1 MLLQR
6 ERELRAIERWLDG
19 VREGEGGLSLL
30 EGPAG
35 IGKTAL
41 LRRVAERS
49 QDLGLSVLIARGG
62 ELERS
67 AAWAVAR
74 ELLVPGLASLDRE
87 RLWNGP
93 AAPAA
98 ALLEGGPVEEW
109 HGPEQAFRIAH
120 ALTLVV
126 MALAEQR
133 PLALL
138 IDDAHWADPPSLR
151 WLEFLARRLEGTR
164 ALLVVSARPSEGAA
178 DQALTWTAARARV
191 LRPQPLGLDAV
202 HEVVSAHFDTQPD
215 HEFVV
220 ACHDVTGGNPFLL
233 TELLREADQ
242 GSLTPHRSD
251 AQRVLSLRPAS
262 VRRLALLRLAT
273 LGAGAKDLARAVAVL
288 GNGAAPTSAGALAE
302 LSERTSMAAMEALVE
317 AQIFTNDAQ
326 LCFVHPLIRAVV
338 YDDIAPV
345 ARAVW
350 HRKAA
355 RLLAERLATPG
366 SVATQL
372 LAAERTADPWAAAS
386 LLDAATSARRRGA
399 PEVARE
405 LAERALVEP
414 PPSTQRAAV
423 LRELASAELDLGDV
437 AGIDHLREALAAVSP
452 GPERAQLVLLLGPTL
467 TILNHHEEAI
477 DLLAASLDELSPD
490 GEPDL
495 HAALEAELIAACLAR
510 PATVHAA
517 RRRIE
522 IAVARGRGS
531 LPDLDA
537 RLLAMIGFEDV
548 GRGRIEEGVLIA
560 RDALS
565 RPPAPSH
572 GMPVTVNFG
581 AAALR
586 WADRLD
592 EALAIWTRE
601 VEDARL
607 HSAPLRLAWASDNR
621 AIVLLRR
628 GEAAAAEADARTAV
642 ELMDALYPRPISV
655 ALGTHAEALIE
666 TGASS
671 EAVELIG
678 RAPLGD
684 SDTESDNAFRAEP
697 LRVRARIRAGI
708 GDPHGALA
716 DLGRIER
723 LAEQYGFVNPGA
735 TPWRAHAAQIHATL
749 GDSRRAL
756 RLVEEDLER
765 ARDLGSQRAFGTAL
779 RVRGL
784 LRTRQGLEDLH
795 EAVAVL
801 ATGQDRLELT
811 RALVDLGAG
820 LRRAGR
826 RTAAR
831 TPLRE
836 ALDLA
841 AQGGATALAS
851 AARTEL
857 LASGARPR
865 RDELRGRDALTASER
880 RIAMLAAEGRSNR
893 EIAQAL
899 FVTQRTVETHLTHA
913 YSKLGI
919 DSREHLAG
927 AL

>member
-6 ERELRAIERWLDG
+6 ERELGAIERWLDG
-19 VREGEGGLSLL
+19 LREGEGGVSLL

-41 LRRVAERS
+41 LRAVAARAR
-49 QDLGLSVLIARGG
+49 DLGVRVLVARGG
-62 ELERS
+62 ELEGS

-74 ELLVPGLASLDRE
+74 ELLVPGLTSLNRE
-87 RLWNGP
+87 RLWTGP

-98 ALLEGGPVEEW
+98 AVLEGAPAEEG
-109 HGPEQAFRIAH
+109 HGPDQAFRIAH

-138 IDDAHWADPPSLR
+138 IDDAHWADTPSLR
-151 WLEFLARRLEGTR
+151 WLEFLARRLEGVRT
-164 ALLVVSARPSEGAA
+164 LVVVCARPSEGST
-178 DQALTWTAARARV
+178 DPALKWTAARARV
-191 LRPQPLGLDAV
+191 LRPQPLGLEAV
-202 HEVVSAHFDTQPD
+202 HEVVAAHFGTQPD

-233 TELLREADQ
+233 AELLLEADQ
-242 GSLTPHRSD
+242 GPLAPRRSD
-251 AQRVLSLRPAS
+251 AQRLLSLRPAS
-262 VRRLALLRLAT
+262 VRRLALLRVAT
-273 LGAGAKDLARAVAVL
+273 LGPGAKVLARAVAVL
-288 GNGAAPTSAGALAE
+288 GDGTAPTTAGALAE
-302 LSERTSMAAMEALVE
+302 LGDRTLMAATEALAA
-317 AQIFTNDAQ
+317 AQIFTSDAQ
-326 LCFVHPLIRAVV
+326 LSFVHPLVRSVV
-338 YDDIAPV
+338 YDDIAPAV
-345 ARAVW
+345 RAVW

-355 RLLAERLATPG
+355 RLLADRGAGPG

-386 LLDAATSARRRGA
+386 LLDAATAARRRGA

-666 TGASS
+666 TGASC

-735 TPWRAHAAQIHATL
+735 TPWRAHAAQIHAAL

-801 ATGQDRLELT
+801 ATGQDRLELI

>member
-1 MLLQR
+1 MLVQR
-6 ERELRAIERWLDG
+6 EHELGAIERWLDE

-41 LRRVAERS
+41 LGRVAERA
-49 QDLGLSVLIARGG
+49 QALGLRVLTARGG

-67 AAWAVAR
+67 AAWAIAR

-87 RLWNGP
+87 RLWHGP
-93 AAPAA
+93 AAAA
-98 ALLEGGPVEEW
+98 AAVLEGGPVEEW
-109 HGPEQAFRIAH
+109 HGPDQAFRIAH

-126 MALAEQR
+126 MALADQR

-151 WLEFLARRLEGTR
+151 WLEFLVRRLEGTR
-164 ALLVVSARPSEGAA
+164 ALVVVSARPSEGAP
-178 DQALTWTAARARV
+178 DQALTRTAARARV
-191 LRPQPLGLDAV
+191 LRPQPLGLEAV
-202 HEVVSAHFDTQPD
+202 DEVVSAHFGTQPD

-233 TELLREADQ
+233 IELLREADQ

-288 GNGAAPTSAGALAE
+288 GDGAAPTTAGALAE
-302 LSERTSMAAMEALVE
+302 LSERTSMAATEALVE
-317 AQIFTNDAQ
+317 AQIFTSDAQ
-326 LCFVHPLIRAVV
+326 LCFVHPLMRSVV
-338 YDDIAPV
+338 YDDIAPA

-355 RLLAERLATPG
+355 RLLAERGAPPD

-372 LAAERTADPWAAAS
+372 LAAERTADPWAVAS
-386 LLDAATSARRRGA
+386 LLDAATAARRRGA

-423 LRELASAELDLGDV
+423 LRELASAELDLGEV
-437 AGIDHLREALAAVSP
+437 AGIDHLREALAAVAP
-452 GPERAQLVLLLGPTL
+452 GPDRAQLALLLGPTL

-477 DLLAASLDELSPD
+477 DLLAESLDELSPD
-490 GEPDL
+490 DEPEL

-517 RRRIE
+517 RKRIE
-522 IAVARGRGS
+522 VAMARGRGS
-531 LPDLDA
+531 LLDLDA
-537 RLLAMIGFEDV
+537 RLLAMIGFEDI
-548 GRGRIEEGVLIA
+548 GRGQIEEGVPLA
-560 RDALS
+560 RHALT
-565 RPPAPSH
+565 RPPDPSH

-592 EALAIWTRE
+592 EALAVWTHE
-601 VEDARL
+601 VEDARRRG
-607 HSAPLRLAWASDNR
+607 APLRLAWASDNR

-628 GEAAAAEADARTAV
+628 AEVAAAEADARTAV

-655 ALGTHAEALIE
+655 ALGTHAEALME
-666 TGASS
+666 AGASS

-684 SDTESDNAFRAEP
+684 SDTESDNTFRAEP
-697 LRVRARIRAGI
+697 LRVRARLRAWQ
-708 GDPHGALA
+708 GDLRGALA

-723 LAEQYGFVNPGA
+723 LADRYGFINPGA
-735 TPWRAHAAQIHATL
+735 TPWRAHAAQVHAAL
-749 GDSRRAL
+749 GDSQRAL
-756 RLVEEDLER
+756 RLVEVDVEQ
-765 ARDLGSQRAFGTAL
+765 ARDIGSQRALGTAL

-784 LRTRQGLEDLH
+784 LRKGQDLDDLH
-795 EAVAVL
+795 EAVAIL
-801 ATGQDRLELT
+801 GAGQDRLEHI
-811 RALVDLGAG
+811 RALVDLGAA
-820 LRRAGR
+820 LRRSGR
-826 RTAAR
+826 RAAAR
-831 TPLRE
+831 SPLRE

-841 AQGGATALAS
+841 ARGGATALAL

-880 RIAMLAAEGRSNR
+880 RIAMLAAEGHSNR

>member
-1 MLLQR
+1 VLVQR
-6 ERELRAIERWLDG
+6 EHELGAIERWLTAT
-19 VREGEGGLSLL
+19 REGQGGLSLL

-41 LRRVAERS
+41 LDRVAKRA

-67 AAWAVAR
+67 AAWAIAR
-74 ELLVPGLASLDRE
+74 ELLVPGLAWLDRE
-87 RLWNGP
+87 RLWHGP
-93 AAPAA
+93 AAAA
-98 ALLEGGPVEEW
+98 AAVLEGGPVEDW
-109 HGPEQAFRIAH
+109 HGPDQAFRTAH

-126 MALAEQR
+126 LTLAEHR
-133 PLALL
+133 PLTLL
-138 IDDAHWADPPSLR
+138 VDDAHWADPPSLR
-151 WLEFLARRLEGTR
+151 WLEFLARRLAGTR
-164 ALLVVSARPSEGAA
+164 ALVVVSARPSEGAP
-178 DQALTWTAARARV
+178 DQALTWIAARARV
-191 LRPQPLGLDAV
+191 LRPKPLGLDAV
-202 HEVVSAHFDTQPD
+202 HEVVSAHFGTQPD
-215 HEFVV
+215 DEFVV
-220 ACHDVTGGNPFLL
+220 ACHDVTRGNPFLL
-233 TELLREADQ
+233 TELLREANQ

-273 LGAGAKDLARAVAVL
+273 LGAGAKDLARSVAVL
-288 GNGAAPTSAGALAE
+288 GDGAAPTTAGALAD
-302 LSERTSMAAMEALVE
+302 LSERTSVAAMEALVQ
-317 AQIFTNDAQ
+317 AQIFTSDAQ
-326 LCFVHPLIRAVV
+326 LCFVHPLMRSVV
-338 YDDIAPV
+338 YDDIAPA

-355 RLLAERLATPG
+355 RLLADRGAMPG

-372 LAAERTADPWAAAS
+372 LAAERTGDPWATAS
-386 LLDAATSARRRGA
+386 LLDAATAARRRGA

-414 PPSTQRAAV
+414 PASTQRAAV

-437 AGIDHLREALAAVSP
+437 AGINHLREALAAVPS
-452 GPERAQLVLLLGPTL
+452 GPERAQLALLLGPTL

-477 DLLAASLDELSPD
+477 DLLAASLDELSPES
-490 GEPDL
+490 EPEL

-522 IAVARGRGS
+522 VAVEQGRGS
-531 LPDLDA
+531 LIDFDA
-537 RLLAMIGFEDV
+537 RLLAMIGFEDI
-548 GRGRIEEGVLIA
+548 GRGRTEEGVPLA
-560 RDALS
+560 RHALT
-565 RPPAPSH
+565 RAPAPSH

-592 EALAIWTRE
+592 EALAVWTRE
-601 VEDARL
+601 VEDARRR
-607 HSAPLRLAWASDNR
+607 SAPLRLAWASDNR
-621 AIVLLRR
+621 AIVQLRR
-628 GEAAAAEADARTAV
+628 AEVAAAEADARTAV

-655 ALGTHAEALIE
+655 VLGTHAEALLE

-671 EAVELIG
+671 AAVELIG

-684 SDTESDNAFRAEP
+684 SETESDNTFRAEP
-697 LRVRARIRAGI
+697 LRVRARLRAWQ
-708 GDPHGALA
+708 GDLRGALS

-723 LAEQYGFVNPGA
+723 LADRYGYINPGA
-735 TPWRAHAAQIHATL
+735 IPWRAQAAQVHAAL
-749 GDSRRAL
+749 GDSQQAL
-756 RLVEEDLER
+756 RLVEVDVEQ
-765 ARDLGSQRAFGTAL
+765 ARDIGSQRALGTAL

-784 LRTRQGLEDLH
+784 LRKRQGLDDLH
-795 EAVAVL
+795 EAVAILGV
-801 ATGQDRLELT
+801 GQDRLEHI
-811 RALVDLGAG
+811 RALVDLGAA
-820 LRRAGR
+820 LRRGGR
-826 RTAAR
+826 RAAAR
-831 TPLRE
+831 SPLRE

-841 AQGGATALAS
+841 ARGGATALAL